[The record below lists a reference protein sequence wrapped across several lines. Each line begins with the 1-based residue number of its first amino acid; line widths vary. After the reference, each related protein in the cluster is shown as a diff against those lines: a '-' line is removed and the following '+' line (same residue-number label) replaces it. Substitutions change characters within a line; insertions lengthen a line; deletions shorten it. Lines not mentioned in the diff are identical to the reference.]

1 MFKSDLSVT
10 RVSPYFA
17 EVGQA
22 DVAKASVGKGYF
34 SWRTL
39 QFQSGRFLNLK
50 LHCEERHV
58 GDCMSIPRELR
69 RLVSA
74 ASGWKKMETPR
85 FIRFGVVVPS
95 FGRLFSE
102 TPVIC

>member
-10 RVSPYFA
+10 ISPYFA
-17 EVGQA
+17 EAKQD
-22 DVAKASVGKGYF
+22 DVTNTSVGESYF

-39 QFQSGRFLNLK
+39 QLQSGRFLYLK

-58 GDCMSIPRELR
+58 GNCMSIPRDLQ

-74 ASGWKKMETPR
+74 
-85 FIRFGVVVPS
+85 V
-95 FGRLFSE
+95 
-102 TPVIC
+102 